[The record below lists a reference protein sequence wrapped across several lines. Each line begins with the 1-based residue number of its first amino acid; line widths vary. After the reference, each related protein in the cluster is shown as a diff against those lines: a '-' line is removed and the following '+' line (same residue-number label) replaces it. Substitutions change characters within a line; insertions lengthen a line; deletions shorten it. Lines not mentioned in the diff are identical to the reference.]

1 MALTNCYISSGLEL
15 SCHDSLGSL
24 KNVWILGGSGY
35 TVNDVAVDASDAIT
49 GMTGNGN
56 FYKFELKRNT
66 SGLVQTVNAS
76 FENGSL
82 YYTQELTM
90 VFNKLDI
97 EKRAIIKVLATNPNL
112 KVIVQDQNDTF
123 HYCGETNGMFL
134 ASGDASTGVA
144 VGDRSGYSLV
154 LSSEEKNMAR
164 IFDVSTIADL
174 DTLVSAGGFTLDA

>member
-24 KNVWILGGSGY
+24 KNVWILGDSGY
-35 TVNDVAVDASDAIT
+35 TVSSVSVNADDAIT
-49 GMTGNGN
+49 GMTGGGN
-56 FYKFELKRNT
+56 WYKFELKRNT
-66 SGLVQTVNAS
+66 SALAQTVNAS

-82 YYTQELTM
+82 YYSQELSM

-134 ASGDASTGVA
+134 ASGDASTGTA
-144 VGDRSGYSLV
+144 VGDRNGYSLV

-164 IFDVSTIADL
+164 IFTDTSIADL
-174 DTLVSAGGFTLDA
+174 DTTLTAGGFTFDA